1 VALAGGNAMH
11 QNGKQAGI
19 PAAPLKNYCFILLAT
34 SFEHRI
40 FSREVTAQ
48 FADENLIIIL

>member
-11 QNGKQAGI
+11 QNGMQAGI
-19 PAAPLKNYCFILLAT
+19 PAAPLENYFFLLAP

-48 FADENLIIIL
+48 FAEENLIIIL